1 MTEGKMTFKNQ
12 NVLMEDRNR
21 VTITG
26 VENVDSFNENIII
39 LKTIKGRMTIEG
51 QELNVGNLNLDNGSV
66 KISGVINGIVYSDKD
81 SSQRGRII
89 EKIFR

>member
-1 MTEGKMTFKNQ
+1 MTFKNQ